1 MYRKMTIKIVGL
13 VLFAALLHAVWNAI
27 LRSGEDPLW
36 NVTVKSFA
44 TTISAGVC
52 ALFLPIP
59 LQDCWGYLI
68 VSSALQVGCSIFLAY
83 AYKSGQLWQVYPV
96 VRGSI
101 PLLVTI
107 GGILFMKQYPSMF
120 SFLGVLLIV
129 SGIASLIY
137 GRGGSS
143 TQSFLFAVVAG
154 LFVASYVS
162 IDSIGVRLAGNALSY
177 AVWMFLIYGVMTPV
191 VFIGLRRKPIT
202 NVLSS
207 EAFKAMSGG
216 VVSLTGYTAFTVA
229 LSLGPVGPISALRE
243 TSIVFS
249 VIISWLFLSETP
261 TIPRILSSV
270 VVSIGAAFVALKL

>member
-1 MYRKMTIKIVGL
+1 MTIKIVGL